1 MGWSCDLSPSNP
13 APDYIVCTASESG
26 GWKKCTESR
35 NIKEKSVRLD
45 RRMWGGQKTKN
56 QGCLIVFWPGQLQG
70 PWNWSW
76 DGKAESERKCGEF
89 SRGLTDIEIPLS
101 H

>member
-1 MGWSCDLSPSNP
+1 
-13 APDYIVCTASESG
+13 
-26 GWKKCTESR
+26 
-35 NIKEKSVRLD
+35 
-45 RRMWGGQKTKN
+45 MWGGQKTKN